1 MASRVGKVN
10 LSDWCLDAVDVLR
23 AEVEAGVRTLP
34 ANIVTPE
41 RCPRCGGAV
50 RRESGLHAICEACG
64 LPHASLD
71 EAWASMSPVPPN
83 VVLELAMNAL
93 WTATKAERDV
103 HEQTDGQEGQEGAIA
118 AVVP

>member
-1 MASRVGKVN
+1 MAAPIRKVN
-10 LSDWCLDAVDVLR
+10 LSDWCLNAIDVLR
-23 AEVEAGVRTLP
+23 ADVESSARTLP
-34 ANIVTPE
+34 SSIVTPE
-41 RCPRCGGAV
+41 SCPRCGGAV

-71 EAWASMSPVPPN
+71 KAWASMSPVPPN

-103 HEQTDGQEGQEGAIA
+103 HRRAPPDAKKGKKAR
-118 AVVP
+118 